1 MLSSTYLIAACKVG
15 RGTTA
20 LREFNGLLLLLFS
33 AESVP
38 ADDEAIVASHK
49 VLFCATIYW
58 RGGRASGA
66 AHPVSPS
73 LLFCPLIF
81 VRSVPFPSEN
91 VSGFRRASLLFR
103 PRRRPPPRLDLN
115 LGAVSTN

>member
-58 RGGRASGA
+58 RGERGA
-66 AHPVSPS
+66 AQHTQSVRHSCFVSLFLFDLSHFPRKMS
-73 LLFCPLIF
+73 L
-81 VRSVPFPSEN
+81 
-91 VSGFRRASLLFR
+91 VSGERRCSFVVVVLLV
-103 PRRRPPPRLDLN
+103 LI
-115 LGAVSTN
+115 